1 MGYANLIVDAA
12 RPQYNEALSYRGAVL
27 YRLSGIIR
35 KKGVIT
41 RSRVLANSCA
51 AALDKK
57 QQYDDHKN
65 STNNA
70 NNGYVVHITSPF
82 LLV

>member
-1 MGYANLIVDAA
+1 M
-12 RPQYNEALSYRGAVL
+12 
-27 YRLSGIIR
+27 
-35 KKGVIT
+35 
-41 RSRVLANSCA
+41 NSCA